1 MGFDTIEI
9 NLVICFIL
17 IYMLQNLHNFLQKFF
32 FIILYSLCNFVLFEP
47 YMWKVMFIP
56 TSYFL
61 WGGRSFFQENSLI
74 SIVSKPI
81 RFVVKLFLQLKMQSK
96 NFGQKNFRSKKC
108 FGQNS
113 FWSKNFW
120 VNNFFWPL
128 IFYGQQF
135 FGVKKNFG
143 SKNIL
148 GSKRSFGSKNIQ
160 GQNILGYKNFWVK
173 KNFG

>member
-96 NFGQKNFRSKKC
+96 NFGQKILSKIKIY
-108 FGQNS
+108 FS
-113 FWSKNFW
+113 YLLHKNFL
-120 VNNFFWPL
+120 V
-128 IFYGQQF
+128 IF
-135 FGVKKNFG
+135 FGSNKF
-143 SKNIL
+143 L
-148 GSKRSFGSKNIQ
+148 D
-160 GQNILGYKNFWVK
+160 KNFWVK
-173 KNFG
+173 KIFWVKKHLCVKKILGQKNFGLKNFGS